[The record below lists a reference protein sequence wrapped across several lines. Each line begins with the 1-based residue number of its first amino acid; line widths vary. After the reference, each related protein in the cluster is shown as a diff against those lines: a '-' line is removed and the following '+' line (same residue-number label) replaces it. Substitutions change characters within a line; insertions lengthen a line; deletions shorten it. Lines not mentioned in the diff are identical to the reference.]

1 MEFRKIVMIIL
12 YARQQKRH
20 RCIDSL
26 MDSVGQGEDGM
37 IWENVSK
44 HIISYVK
51 WITSPGLMHDTG
63 CSGLVHGFNS
73 CRTPAYLSLGM
84 WNLPAP
90 GIKPCPL
97 HWEVDSYALGHQG
110 SHNLWILVEQNSVH
124 SPEITLNIT
133 IVEQTDIMYLLMLCK
148 K

>member
-51 WITSPGLMHDTG
+51 
-63 CSGLVHGFNS
+63 
-73 CRTPAYLSLGM
+73 
-84 WNLPAP
+84 
-90 GIKPCPL
+90 
-97 HWEVDSYALGHQG
+97 
-110 SHNLWILVEQNSVH
+110 
-124 SPEITLNIT
+124 
-133 IVEQTDIMYLLMLCK
+133 
-148 K
+148 